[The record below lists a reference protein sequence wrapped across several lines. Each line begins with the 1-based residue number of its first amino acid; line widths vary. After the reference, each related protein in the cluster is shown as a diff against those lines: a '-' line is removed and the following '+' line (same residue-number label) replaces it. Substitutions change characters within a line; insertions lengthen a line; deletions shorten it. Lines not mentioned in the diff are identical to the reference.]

1 MSGKPIGVA
10 FVGCGEIAQFH
21 AQALHKTGAAR
32 IVAVLDRQY
41 ENAQAIAKLT
51 GARPY
56 LELEALLADPE
67 VDAVYILTRHDSHA
81 EYVSKALA
89 ANKHVFCEKPLAL
102 TLEDALDIQQVA
114 QASSRHLMVG
124 FNHRWNP
131 AIRWA
136 LEWLASST
144 TPVYSVQLTFATAPF
159 LASWAGLE
167 GEGGGVL
174 PCLGSHAL
182 DLACAFLGGTPS
194 RVAAI
199 TARVHLPNPYL
210 EDTAGV
216 LLQTHRGAICNLTFH
231 DHATPSYQNYALPG
245 PSHLLRAEIFGAG
258 WSIVIDHSH
267 CIHLFTESVQTITL
281 EANDPLETLG
291 ILPEDTY
298 FIDCLQNGNKPVPDE
313 RDGVRAVQLVG
324 LASLAARTGRTL
336 HVKDL
341 FKPAKKSEWKG
352 E

>member
-1 MSGKPIGVA
+1 
-10 FVGCGEIAQFH
+10 
-21 AQALHKTGAAR
+21 
-32 IVAVLDRQY
+32 VAVLDRQY
-41 ENAQAIAKLT
+41 EYAQEIS
-51 GARPY
+51 ARYGGRQY
-56 LELEALLADPE
+56 LEIEALLEDPD
-67 VDAVYILTRHDSHA
+67 VDVVYVLTRHDSHA
-81 EYVSKALA
+81 GYIRKALA

-102 TLEDALDIQQVA
+102 TLEDALDIQQIA

-182 DLACAFLGGTPS
+182 DLACEFLGEVPI
-194 RVAAI
+194 RIAAL
-199 TARVHLPNPYL
+199 TTRLRLPDPYL
-210 EDTAGV
+210 ADTAGV

-245 PSHLLRAEIFGAG
+245 SSHLLRAEIFGAG

-267 CIHLFTESVQTITL
+267 CIHLFTESIQTISM
-281 EANDPLETLG
+281 EATDPLETLG

-298 FIDCLQNGNKPVPDE
+298 FIDCLQNGKRPAPDE

-336 HVKDL
+336 RVKDV
-341 FKPAKKSEWKG
+341 FKPAKKAEWKG